1 MPGGDRG
8 AEGYISKYFLK
19 TPKIDNLPPPVA
31 IDPITETGGSPAII
45 NI

>member
-19 TPKIDNLPPPVA
+19 TPKIDNLHPLSRLTPSLKLAVLQP
-31 IDPITETGGSPAII
+31 S
-45 NI
+45 